1 MTYTDTIEEFRY
13 AIKLCSAIT
22 NDRVEEYA
30 NTLQYLLENGHSPEK
45 VWDFLDNG
53 SYKEVYVPFHKA
65 PFVLKFCAVD
75 NDTDAEAMIITEATV
90 RGLAQ
95 FFVPTYFVDLPI
107 TLPAAFLDDICEY
120 SSDTEEYSYTTPELN
135 AIEVQP
141 RIRVYKA
148 PGYDWVHDGIEWD
161 QLMDGEDCNGEPVD
175 PEVVHS
181 LRKFIPYHDFV
192 QQLYKYYS
200 NEVLFEL
207 LTFMEEFGI
216 SDLHGSNL
224 GFMKEDGRP
233 VILDWMSR

>member
-13 AIKLCSAIT
+13 AIKLCSTIT

-75 NDTDAEAMIITEATV
+75 NDTDAEAMVITEASV

-95 FFVPTYFVDLPI
+95 FFVPTYFIDLPI
-107 TLPAAFLDDICEY
+107 TLPAAFLDDLCEY
-120 SSDTEEYSYTTPELN
+120 SSDTGEYSYITPELN

-141 RIRVYKA
+141 RIRVYEA
-148 PGYDWVHDGIEWD
+148 PGYDRIREDREWGE
-161 QLMDGEDCNGEPVD
+161 LMDGEDCNCEPVNPD
-175 PEVVHS
+175 VVYG
-181 LRKFIPYHDFV
+181 LRKFIPYCDFV
-192 QQLYKYYS
+192 EQLYKYYS
-200 NEVLFEL
+200 NAVLFEL